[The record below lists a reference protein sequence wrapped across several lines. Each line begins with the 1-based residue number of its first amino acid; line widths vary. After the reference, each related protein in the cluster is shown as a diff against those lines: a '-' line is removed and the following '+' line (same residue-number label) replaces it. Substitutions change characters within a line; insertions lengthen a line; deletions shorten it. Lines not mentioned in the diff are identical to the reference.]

1 MHESTYFLP
10 GEKSGCS
17 IKNKTIK
24 NLNPTNKIES
34 RQQDWQNNVEEK
46 DTYGPLTFTQF
57 LIEPP
62 VKAFFPIESSFNHRL
77 PN

>member
-1 MHESTYFLP
+1 MHESNYFLP

-24 NLNPTNKIES
+24 NLNPTNRIES
-34 RQQDWQNNVEEK
+34 RHQDWQNNVEEK
-46 DTYGPLTFTQF
+46 DTYAPLTFTQF

-62 VKAFFPIESSFNHRL
+62 IKGFFSN
-77 PN
+77 